1 MDRSCPLDAFRAAAM
16 NFRVPKRRG
25 DDDDRVDAAERDQG
39 FSFVEILM
47 TIVLMGIVL
56 VPLMNAT
63 ITAVKASSTSRR
75 VAELQTVL
83 LNAADRVNRA
93 NVQCS
98 YLVYVQAAAQTKGW
112 PPEQASATYEY
123 YEPGASATVPGTWKV
138 GPTDSPGCSGA
149 TPTLNLVQR
158 VTITMKSPE
167 SNISRSIQ
175 VVKSDV

>member
-1 MDRSCPLDAFRAAAM
+1 M
-16 NFRVPKRRG
+16 NLRVVKRRSG
-25 DDDDRVDAAERDQG
+25 DDDVESTGRDDG

-56 VPLMNAT
+56 LPIMNAT

-93 NVQCS
+93 PVQCN
-98 YLVYVQAAAQTKGW
+98 YLVYIQAAAQTKGW
-112 PPEQASATYEY
+112 PPEQASATYEWY
-123 YEPGASATVPGTWKV
+123 QPGATANVAGTWQT
-138 GPTDSPGCSGA
+138 GPVATPGCSGA
-149 TPTLNLVQR
+149 APTLNLVQR

-167 SNISRSIQ
+167 TNLSRTIQ

>member
-1 MDRSCPLDAFRAAAM
+1 M
-16 NFRVPKRRG
+16 
-25 DDDDRVDAAERDQG
+25 
-39 FSFVEILM
+39 
-47 TIVLMGIVL
+47 
-56 VPLMNAT
+56 
-63 ITAVKASSTSRR
+63 
-75 VAELQTVL
+75 L

-123 YEPGASATVPGTWKV
+123 YQPGSSATVPGTWQV
-138 GPTDSPGCSGA
+138 GPPATPGCNGA
-149 TPTLNLVQR
+149 APTLNLVQR
-158 VTITMKSPE
+158 VTITMTSPE

>member
-1 MDRSCPLDAFRAAAM
+1 MLIGRIRAAAM
-16 NFRVPKRRG
+16 NLRVVNRRGG
-25 DDDDRVDAAERDQG
+25 DDDNVGPARDEG

-47 TIVLMGIVL
+47 TIVLMGIIL
-56 VPLMNAT
+56 FPIMNAT

-93 NVQCS
+93 NVSCT

-112 PPEQASATYEY
+112 PPEQASATYEWY
-123 YEPGASATVPGTWKV
+123 QP
-138 GPTDSPGCSGA
+138 GPTANVAGSWQTGPPDSPGCNGA
-149 TPTLNLVQR
+149 APTLNLVQR